1 MVEMYYTCI
10 HLVLLISGSIVVS
23 AFLTFPAKD
32 EDTTVNVDC
41 GRVRGLYNVTSDAY
55 SFRGIPYASPPV
67 GNLRWRPPFP
77 VNSSNSN
84 CWRGLLDASQFGSPC
99 FQRNAAY
106 NAKMTLGNEDCL
118 YLNVW
123 TPSLNSKAGLPVMFW
138 VHGGYLLV
146 GNGNQHDIGYAPT
159 EQLARDHNVVYVSIN
174 YRLNAFGFMSLDMLR
189 GGSHTNTSGNY
200 GFMDMLEGLQW
211 VQNNIRQFGGDPN
224 KVTLFGQSSG
234 GTAIYALLASP
245 LGRGLFHK
253 AWAIS
258 GSPVMN
264 KTATEAELD
273 NQVFVRNT
281 GCRDANCYVLPK
293 APLEAF
299 TAKIGSDVP
308 VLIGTTSHEVDL
320 EPIPQEV
327 GNWTWADNKYQDYV
341 RNALHPFGAVVAKTA
356 LKLYQENVQ
365 TPEFQLTSMVTDLRS
380 TCGNHYLALVMATSF
395 TSPVFRY
402 IAGYAPSIP
411 MKAFGEMLPAQY
423 AFHGIDM
430 FAYYKTMGLMID
442 NMTDADRQW
451 EVNVQQEVLSF
462 VSTGIP
468 FTADWGMFPGRTAV
482 LSENTTVTAGYHTAE
497 CLFWL
502 TNGFFSYSWIN

>member
-1 MVEMYYTCI
+1 
-10 HLVLLISGSIVVS
+10 
-23 AFLTFPAKD
+23 
-32 EDTTVNVDC
+32 
-41 GRVRGLYNVTSDAY
+41 
-55 SFRGIPYASPPV
+55 
-67 GNLRWRPPFP
+67 
-77 VNSSNSN
+77 
-84 CWRGLLDASQFGSPC
+84 
-99 FQRNAAY
+99 
-106 NAKMTLGNEDCL
+106 MTLGNEDCL

-281 GCRDANCYVLPK
+281 GCRDANCLYNLSPEHVIASVPWEEFPYWGMSDLLGIPAKDRFDGALPVVDGYVLPK